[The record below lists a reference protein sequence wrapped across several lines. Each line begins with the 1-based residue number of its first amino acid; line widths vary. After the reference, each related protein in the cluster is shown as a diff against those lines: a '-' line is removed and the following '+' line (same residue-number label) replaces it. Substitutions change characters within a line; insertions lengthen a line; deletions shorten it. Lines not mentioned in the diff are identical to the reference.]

1 MIVRSLLALLIVFVV
16 GCASEKALNR
26 GCASSVRVSA
36 VVFDKAVYNAA
47 SQAELIKKFRS
58 HNVEPLWSHILTPG
72 GGVISTTREA
82 RVFTG
87 YEYASN
93 SRRSLLMS
101 RREVV
106 PSDDPVA
113 DHPVKQKKYTSRD
126 VGEKINIGESKG
138 DVLGVECEF
147 SFVEKSKS
155 DNDFDIVGV
164 QEADST
170 MSNDLARVLDGRYE
184 WLKPMPR
191 RPPDSFRSTPFSIK
205 KISLKFLSRI

>member
-1 MIVRSLLALLIVFVV
+1 MIVRSLAALLIVFVV

-47 SQAELIKKFRS
+47 SQAELIEKFRS
-58 HNVEPLWSHILTPG
+58 HDVEPLWSHILTPG
-72 GGVISTTREA
+72 GGAISTTREA

-113 DHPVKQKKYTSRD
+113 DHPVKQKKYTSRS
-126 VGEKINIGESKG
+126 VGERIKIGESKG
-138 DVLGVECEF
+138 DMLGVECEF
-147 SFVEKSKS
+147 SFVEESKS
-155 DNDFDIVGV
+155 DDDFDIVHSGKV
-164 QEADST
+164 MGDVPVGAGDSVIGSVRADASG
-170 MSNDLARVLDGRYE
+170 SQIIV
-184 WLKPMPR
+184 
-191 RPPDSFRSTPFSIK
+191 II
-205 KISLKFLSRI
+205 ISQ

>member
-47 SQAELIKKFRS
+47 SQAELIEKFRS
-58 HNVEPLWSHILTPG
+58 HDVEPLWSHILTPDG
-72 GGVISTTREA
+72 GAISTTREA
-82 RVFTG
+82 RLFTG
-87 YEYASN
+87 YEYVSN
-93 SRRSLLMS
+93 ARRPSLLS
-101 RREVV
+101 GRGVV
-106 PSDDPVA
+106 PSDDPVS

-138 DVLGVECEF
+138 DVLGVECAF

-155 DNDFDIVGV
+155 DNDFDIVHCGKV
-164 QEADST
+164 IGTVPVGASDSVIGSVRADASG
-170 MSNDLARVLDGRYE
+170 S
-184 WLKPMPR
+184 
-191 RPPDSFRSTPFSIK
+191 
-205 KISLKFLSRI
+205 KIIVIIISQ

>member
-1 MIVRSLLALLIVFVV
+1 MIVRSLAALLIVFVV

-26 GCASSVRVSA
+26 GSASSVRVSA
-36 VVFDKAVYNAA
+36 VVFEKAVYNAA
-47 SQAELIKKFRS
+47 SQAELIEKFRS
-58 HNVEPLWSHILTPG
+58 HDVEPLWSHILTPG
-72 GGVISTTREA
+72 GGAISTTREA

-87 YEYASN
+87 YEYVSN
-93 SRRSLLMS
+93 ARRPILLS

-106 PSDDPVA
+106 PSDDPVS

-155 DNDFDIVGV
+155 DNDFDIVHSGKVMGAVPVGAGDSLVGSV
-164 QEADST
+164 QADASG
-170 MSNDLARVLDGRYE
+170 SQIIV
-184 WLKPMPR
+184 
-191 RPPDSFRSTPFSIK
+191 II
-205 KISLKFLSRI
+205 ISQ

>member
-1 MIVRSLLALLIVFVV
+1 MFAV

-47 SQAELIKKFRS
+47 SQAELVEKFRS
-58 HNVEPLWSHILTPG
+58 HDVEPLWSHILTPG
-72 GGVISTTREA
+72 GGVISTMREA
-82 RVFTG
+82 RVFSG
-87 YEYASN
+87 YEYVSN
-93 SRRSLLMS
+93 ARRPILMS

-113 DHPVKQKKYTSRD
+113 DRPVKQKKYTSRN
-126 VGEKINIGESKG
+126 VGERINIGESKG

-155 DNDFDIVGV
+155 DNDFDIVHSGKVIGTVPVGAGDSLVGSV
-164 QEADST
+164 QADASG
-170 MSNDLARVLDGRYE
+170 SQIIV
-184 WLKPMPR
+184 
-191 RPPDSFRSTPFSIK
+191 II
-205 KISLKFLSRI
+205 ISQ

>member
-1 MIVRSLLALLIVFVV
+1 MIVRSLAALLIVFVV

-47 SQAELIKKFRS
+47 SQAELIEKFRS
-58 HNVEPLWSHILTPG
+58 HDVEPLWSHILTPG
-72 GGVISTTREA
+72 GGAISTTREA

-87 YEYASN
+87 YEYVSN
-93 SRRSLLMS
+93 ARRPILLS

-106 PSDDPVA
+106 PSDDPVS

-138 DVLGVECEF
+138 DVLGVECAF
-147 SFVEKSKS
+147 SFVEESKS
-155 DNDFDIVGV
+155 DNDFDIVHSGKVIGTVPVGAGDSLVGSV
-164 QEADST
+164 QADASG
-170 MSNDLARVLDGRYE
+170 S
-184 WLKPMPR
+184 
-191 RPPDSFRSTPFSIK
+191 
-205 KISLKFLSRI
+205 KIIVIIISQ

>member
-1 MIVRSLLALLIVFVV
+1 MIVRSLAALLIVFVV

-26 GCASSVRVSA
+26 GSASSVRVSA
-36 VVFDKAVYNAA
+36 VVFEKAVYNAA
-47 SQAELIKKFRS
+47 SQAELIEKFRS
-58 HNVEPLWSHILTPG
+58 HDVEPLWSHILTPG
-72 GGVISTTREA
+72 GGAISTTREA

-87 YEYASN
+87 YEYVSN
-93 SRRSLLMS
+93 ARRPILLS

-106 PSDDPVA
+106 PSDDPVS

-155 DNDFDIVGV
+155 DNDFDMVHSGKVIGTVPVGAGDSLVGSVQADASGSQIIV
-164 QEADST
+164 
-170 MSNDLARVLDGRYE
+170 
-184 WLKPMPR
+184 
-191 RPPDSFRSTPFSIK
+191 II
-205 KISLKFLSRI
+205 ISQ

>member
-1 MIVRSLLALLIVFVV
+1 MIVRSLAALLIMFAV

-47 SQAELIKKFRS
+47 SQAELIEKFRS
-58 HNVEPLWSHILTPG
+58 HDVEPLWSHILTPG
-72 GGVISTTREA
+72 GGAISTTREA
-82 RVFTG
+82 RLFTG
-87 YEYASN
+87 YEYVSN
-93 SRRSLLMS
+93 ARRPSLLS

-106 PSDDPVA
+106 PSDDPVS

-138 DVLGVECEF
+138 DVLGVECGF

-155 DNDFDIVGV
+155 DNDFDIVHCGKV
-164 QEADST
+164 IGTVPVGAGDSVIGSVRADASG
-170 MSNDLARVLDGRYE
+170 S
-184 WLKPMPR
+184 
-191 RPPDSFRSTPFSIK
+191 
-205 KISLKFLSRI
+205 KIIVIIISQ

>member
-47 SQAELIKKFRS
+47 SQAELIEKFRS
-58 HNVEPLWSHILTPG
+58 HDVEPLWSHILTPG
-72 GGVISTTREA
+72 GGAISTTREA
-82 RVFTG
+82 RLFTG
-87 YEYASN
+87 YEYVSN
-93 SRRSLLMS
+93 ARRSLLLS

-106 PSDDPVA
+106 PSDDSVS

-126 VGEKINIGESKG
+126 VGERINIGESKG
-138 DVLGVECEF
+138 DVLGVECAF

-155 DNDFDIVGV
+155 DNDFDIVHCGKV
-164 QEADST
+164 IGTVPVGAGDSVIGSVRADASG
-170 MSNDLARVLDGRYE
+170 S
-184 WLKPMPR
+184 
-191 RPPDSFRSTPFSIK
+191 
-205 KISLKFLSRI
+205 KIIVIIISQ

>member
-1 MIVRSLLALLIVFVV
+1 MTVRSLLALLIVFAV

-47 SQAELIKKFRS
+47 SQAELVEKFRS
-58 HNVEPLWSHILTPG
+58 HDVEPLWSHILTPG
-72 GGVISTTREA
+72 GGVISTMREA
-82 RVFTG
+82 RVFSG
-87 YEYASN
+87 YEYVSN
-93 SRRSLLMS
+93 ARRPILMS

-113 DHPVKQKKYTSRD
+113 DRPVKQKKYTSRN
-126 VGEKINIGESKG
+126 VGERINIGESKG

-155 DNDFDIVGV
+155 DNDFDIVHSGKVIGTVPVGAGDSLVGSV
-164 QEADST
+164 QADASG
-170 MSNDLARVLDGRYE
+170 SQIIV
-184 WLKPMPR
+184 
-191 RPPDSFRSTPFSIK
+191 II
-205 KISLKFLSRI
+205 ISQ

>member
-47 SQAELIKKFRS
+47 SQAELIEKFRS
-58 HNVEPLWSHILTPG
+58 HDVEPLWSHILTPG
-72 GGVISTTREA
+72 GGVISTMREA

-87 YEYASN
+87 YEYVSN
-93 SRRSLLMS
+93 VRRSILMS

-113 DHPVKQKKYTSRD
+113 DHPVKQKKYTSRN
-126 VGEKINIGESKG
+126 VGERINIGESKG

-155 DNDFDIVGV
+155 DNDFDIVHSGKVIGTVPVGAGDSLVGSV
-164 QEADST
+164 QADASG
-170 MSNDLARVLDGRYE
+170 SQIIV
-184 WLKPMPR
+184 
-191 RPPDSFRSTPFSIK
+191 II
-205 KISLKFLSRI
+205 ISQ

>member
-1 MIVRSLLALLIVFVV
+1 MAVRSLLALLIMFAV

-47 SQAELIKKFRS
+47 SQAELIEKFRS
-58 HNVEPLWSHILTPG
+58 HDVEPLWSHILTPG
-72 GGVISTTREA
+72 GGAISTTREA

-87 YEYASN
+87 YEYVSN
-93 SRRSLLMS
+93 VRRSILMS

-106 PSDDPVA
+106 PSNDPVA

-126 VGEKINIGESKG
+126 VGERINIGESKG

-155 DNDFDIVGV
+155 DNDFDIVHSGKVIGTVPVGAGDSLVGSV
-164 QEADST
+164 QADASG
-170 MSNDLARVLDGRYE
+170 SQIIV
-184 WLKPMPR
+184 
-191 RPPDSFRSTPFSIK
+191 II
-205 KISLKFLSRI
+205 ISQ

>member
-1 MIVRSLLALLIVFVV
+1 MIVRSLAALLIVFVV

-26 GCASSVRVSA
+26 GSASSVRVSA
-36 VVFDKAVYNAA
+36 VVFEKAVYNAA
-47 SQAELIKKFRS
+47 SQAELIEKFRS
-58 HNVEPLWSHILTPG
+58 HDVEPLWSHILTPG
-72 GGVISTTREA
+72 GGAISTTREA

-87 YEYASN
+87 YEYVSN
-93 SRRSLLMS
+93 ARRSLLLP

-126 VGEKINIGESKG
+126 VGERINICESKG

-155 DNDFDIVGV
+155 DNDFDIVHSGKVMGAVPVGAGDSLVGSV
-164 QEADST
+164 QADASG
-170 MSNDLARVLDGRYE
+170 SQIIV
-184 WLKPMPR
+184 
-191 RPPDSFRSTPFSIK
+191 II
-205 KISLKFLSRI
+205 ISQ

>member
-1 MIVRSLLALLIVFVV
+1 MIVRSLAALLIVFAV

-47 SQAELIKKFRS
+47 SQAELIEKFRS
-58 HNVEPLWSHILTPG
+58 HDVEPLWSHILTPG

-82 RVFTG
+82 RVFSG
-87 YEYASN
+87 YEYAS
-93 SRRSLLMS
+93 RGLLMS

-106 PSDDPVA
+106 PSNDPVS
-113 DHPVKQKKYTSRD
+113 DHPVKQKKYTSRN

-138 DVLGVECEF
+138 DVLGVECAF

-155 DNDFDIVGV
+155 DNDFDIVHSGKVIGTVPVGAGDSLVGSV
-164 QEADST
+164 QADASG
-170 MSNDLARVLDGRYE
+170 SQIIV
-184 WLKPMPR
+184 
-191 RPPDSFRSTPFSIK
+191 II
-205 KISLKFLSRI
+205 ISQ